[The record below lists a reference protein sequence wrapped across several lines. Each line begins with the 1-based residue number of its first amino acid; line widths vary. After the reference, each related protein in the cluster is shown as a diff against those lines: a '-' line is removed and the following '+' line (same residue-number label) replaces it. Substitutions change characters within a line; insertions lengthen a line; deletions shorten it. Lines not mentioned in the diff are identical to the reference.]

1 MEESKPI
8 KKESLYKKCVTLSV
22 CIFKV
27 IHKVLP
33 VHVKKKQ
40 MIEYTNDNTVIYKE
54 VALFIK

>member
-27 IHKVLP
+27 IHKVL
-33 VHVKKKQ
+33 HVKQQ